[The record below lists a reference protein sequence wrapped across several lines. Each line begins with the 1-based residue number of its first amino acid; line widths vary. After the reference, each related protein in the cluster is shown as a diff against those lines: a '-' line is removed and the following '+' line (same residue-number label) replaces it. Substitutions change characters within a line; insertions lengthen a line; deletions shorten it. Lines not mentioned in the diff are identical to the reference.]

1 MKPNMVL
8 CATFSMVHLII
19 STRIRQRVY
28 LNAHVTQV
36 LQVLRYAK
44 ADTFYLD
51 SAMMRGGDDDN
62 IRCQLGHQFLHAI
75 KSFGCLV

>member
-1 MKPNMVL
+1 MVL
-8 CATFSMVHLII
+8 CATFAMVHLIT
-19 STRIRQRVY
+19 STRIRQRVC

-36 LQVLRYAK
+36 SQVLRYAK

-51 SAMMRGGDDDN
+51 GAMMRGGVDDN
-62 IRCQLGHQFLHAI
+62 IRCRLDHQVLHAI